1 MDLPVDSYLAVPL
14 LFTVL
19 ALVLAS
25 VFLRLRGG
33 GGERAAE
40 RPREPAAEPA
50 REGGPGGEAAA
61 PAEGP
66 EDEGSRVPVEE
77 VGVGGEG
84 KEAVTEQREAAAEPG
99 PAAEPSP
106 AAAESIPRQPPEE
119 PRQPPEEPRQLP
131 EEPRQPPEEPRQPPE
146 EPRQPPE
153 QPRQPGHREDAE
165 SKIPPLGA
173 SPGSGLGHPGQAEDT
188 SGHEA
193 LSSHAEEEEVDSENE
208 KLVVREPEDED
219 AAEETFSF
227 KYSPGKL
234 RGNQYKSM
242 MSKEELEEEQRVQRE
257 QLAAIFRLMKE
268 KSDTFGEMSE
278 GDMKEQLRLYDI

>member
-84 KEAVTEQREAAAEPG
+84 KEAVTERREAAAEPG

-119 PRQPPEEPRQLP
+119 PRQPPEEPRQPP
-131 EEPRQPPEEPRQPPE
+131 EQPRQPPEEPRQLPE

-242 MSKEELEEEQRVQRE
+242 MSKEELEEEQSSFSLQASQVVQGGR
-257 QLAAIFRLMKE
+257 AAARIELT
-268 KSDTFGEMSE
+268 SDLTS
-278 GDMKEQLRLYDI
+278 L

>member
-242 MSKEELEEEQRVQRE
+242 MSKEELEEEQSSFSLQASQVVQGGR
-257 QLAAIFRLMKE
+257 AAARIELT
-268 KSDTFGEMSE
+268 SDLTS
-278 GDMKEQLRLYDI
+278 L